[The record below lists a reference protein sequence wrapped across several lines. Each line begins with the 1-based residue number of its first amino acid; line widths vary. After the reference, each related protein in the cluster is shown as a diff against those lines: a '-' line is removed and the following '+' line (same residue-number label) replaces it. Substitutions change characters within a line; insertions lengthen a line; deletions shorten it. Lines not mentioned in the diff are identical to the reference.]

1 MMHSNRR
8 SLRRRRGSLTVEMIM
23 VVTVLAIVTVGI
35 VQFGVFFGNADE
47 VAFAARV
54 GGEEASQTFNLPTTP
69 GPVPDSII
77 SAIEH
82 QLRSSQIDWSHIRL
96 EHNVTPGDAAVDLDS
111 DTGGGFAVTPKT
123 NLPAP
128 PAADT
133 HYVRLT
139 VAVPR
144 AEVFPRSLSFFGH
157 QLFPLTS
164 SYEHTVVFR
173 YELTTP

>member
-1 MMHSNRR
+1 MLTKRQSIHRR
-8 SLRRRRGSLTVEMIM
+8 HGSLTVEMIM

-35 VQFGVFFGNADE
+35 VHARLFSGTADE
-47 VAFAARV
+47 VASAPRV
-54 GGEEASQTFNLPTTP
+54 GAEEASQTFNLPTTP
-69 GPVPDSII
+69 GPVPDAVI

-123 NLPAP
+123 DLAAP

-139 VAVPR
+139 VTVPR
-144 AEVFPRSLSFFGH
+144 AEVFPRTLSFFGH

-164 SYEHTVVFR
+164 SYEHTVVYR